1 MVSDFLDADWFK
13 KYGEGLVNNESRLID
28 RLLAKPLPASIPFMS
43 DWVAPGSDAMLVDLE
58 EISASFAK
66 DVFEARWGKFTE
78 VERSDGLL
86 VAVQHMNDHINHQM
100 FVGQPQ
106 AYDDGWTSATYAEE
120 PAELDIDV
128 LYQTIRDLQQQAIER
143 PYIEEIWFV
152 DKDEAHQRF
161 LAAFPPQVGEMRFGS
176 FTWGTPV
183 LSWNYHA
190 EKNVSFVDYLRS
202 ASRVPLYGLVSGIWL
217 KLSNGQLQEVKD
229 VADMIAA
236 FEAQAAGDKS
246 G

>member
-1 MVSDFLDADWFK
+1 MGDFLDDWFQ
-13 KYGEGLVNNESRLID
+13 KYGDDLVKNEARFLD
-28 RLLAKPLPASIPFMS
+28 GLLANPLIENGPLVS
-43 DWVAPGSDAMLVDLE
+43 DWLAPGSGALLGDLE
-58 EISASFAK
+58 LEKSVSFAK
-66 DVFEARWGKFTE
+66 DVLEARWATFTRI
-78 VERSDGLL
+78 ERDDGLC
-86 VAVQHMNDHINHQM
+86 VAARNVNDYIKRQLID
-100 FVGQPQ
+100 GQPQ
-106 AYDDGWTSATYAEE
+106 SYEGTWTSGTYADE
-120 PAELDIDV
+120 PAELDIDT

-183 LSWNYHA
+183 ISWNQQA
-190 EKNVSFVDYLRS
+190 EKDVSFVDYLRS
-202 ASRVPLYGLVSGIWL
+202 ASRVPLCGLVPGIWI

-236 FEAQAAGDKS
+236 FEGQAAGDKS